1 MANREIDILD
11 ILPQEAI
18 DEVDKL
24 GYAFLA
30 EQGFDTVGAAES
42 NTKRTNLKKAL
53 SKQGKE
59 LRYAGAVDNETK
71 TILVWYELYKGKERI
86 AVSQGIKFMQKPTEG
101 GNGGK

>member
-18 DEVDKL
+18 AEVDKL

-42 NTKRTNLKKAL
+42 NTKRTKLKKAL
-53 SKQGKE
+53 AKQGKE

-86 AVSQGIKFMQKPTEG
+86 AVSQGIKFMPKPTEG